1 MLIAFQELYQ
11 DPVLKQKGRVNSRT
25 WHEGMLEEL
34 IRDIWIIGRIHVIG
48 IWQFCPHSDIGHEAE
63 SLETKSLLLVSQ

>member
-1 MLIAFQELYQ
+1 MLIAFEELYQ

-25 WHEGMLEEL
+25 WHEGMLEGL
-34 IRDIWIIGRIHVIG
+34 IRDIWVIG

-63 SLETKSLLLVSQ
+63 SSETKSLLLVSQ